1 MDLLPTQEQQQ
12 IVDTAKHFLNK
23 EFPVGAAV
31 QGADADLR
39 FGRSHLAQIAGLG
52 WLGIGLAEEHGG
64 VGYALPEEAL
74 LFVELGCNLMPP
86 SLLGAVLGARLAAA
100 SGADE
105 ILAGILDGDT
115 VVAVAAA
122 RPGASLGATVSGEFL
137 AYEVDDADL
146 LLLADDSGAVLL
158 PVASLEDVEATACID
173 PLLGAGICR
182 VENATPQARVD
193 AGRDNLFERG
203 SLLTSAL
210 MLGIAEATMDRS
222 VAYAKER
229 EQYGKPIGS
238 FQAIKHYC
246 AEMAIRCESVRAMLY
261 HASITLD
268 SADPAGH
275 FDTHTVKALAGDA
288 SQMNANT
295 AVQIHGGMGYTEEM
309 DIHLFVKRAQVLATL
324 FGGERHHLRALLH
337 APRPDREAQQ

>member
-12 IVDTAKHFLNK
+12 IVDTAKHFLDK
-23 EFPVGAAV
+23 EFPVSAAV
-31 QGADADLR
+31 RHTDGTAR

-52 WLGIGLAEEHGG
+52 WLAIGLAEEQGG
-64 VGYALPEEAL
+64 VGYGLPEEVL
-74 LFVELGCNLMPP
+74 LFVELGRNLMPP

-100 SGADE
+100 SGADDT
-105 ILAGILDGDT
+105 LAGILDGDT
-115 VVAVAAA
+115 VVAIAAP
-122 RPGASLGATVSGEFL
+122 RPASSLGSTVSGEFL

-146 LLLADDSGAVLL
+146 LLLADDSGAALV
-158 PVASLEDVEATACID
+158 PVSALEHVEATPCID
-173 PLLGAGICR
+173 PLLSAGVCR
-182 VENATPQARVD
+182 VEKATPLAHID
-193 AGRDNLFERG
+193 AARDNLFERG

-210 MLGIAEATMDRS
+210 MLGIAEATTDRS

-246 AEMAIRCESVRAMLY
+246 ADMAIRCESVRAMLY
-261 HASITLD
+261 HASITLQ
-268 SADPAGH
+268 AGAAAGS

-337 APRPDREAQQ
+337 AQRPDREAQP